1 MSGGEDGRLCLW
13 SAGSGGRVGADAGGV
28 SGARAHGRQGDGV
41 DKGNKGDRAAVVKE
55 ARRPRD
61 GGVAK
66 KPRRHGKGS
75 YGSGKPS

>member
-1 MSGGEDGRLCLW
+1 M
-13 SAGSGGRVGADAGGV
+13 GADAGGV